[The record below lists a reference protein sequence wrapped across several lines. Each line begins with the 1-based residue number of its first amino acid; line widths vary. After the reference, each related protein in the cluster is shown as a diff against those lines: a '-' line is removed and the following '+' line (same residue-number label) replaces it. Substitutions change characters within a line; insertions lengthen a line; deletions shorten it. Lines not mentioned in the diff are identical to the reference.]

1 MINSHAKPLQDVQEI
16 AHSVGQ
22 QGSMRG
28 ISFIGETTGM
38 NFIQDRIAY
47 FDALAS
53 CICRIRALQLQGVS
67 ALFLLP
73 LAMMLWSMNALGQG
87 FQMTELVVPGAQS
100 ASTFPLGVN
109 VSGSVV
115 GFYTNSSGALEG
127 FLYSAGTYTAISYPG
142 ATAYTRASGINDSGI
157 VVGDYQINGD
167 DIIHSYTYSAG
178 TYTPYN
184 DYKGLSTT
192 LSGINNAGDKVGSVG
207 GNGVVEGYIDIGG
220 QFTTFYANG
229 TDATYALAINAS
241 QEVVGQFFDSS
252 GNYHGFSRTASGVI
266 TQIDYPGALETVT
279 YGINDSGEITGT
291 YINSS
296 GLPYGFTYIGGKFA
310 TTDFAGTRGVNSKGA
325 YDGFYWGVD
334 GVAQAYLAV
343 PQTFKLTGAKI
354 PKSQQGSLNAVNK
367 GQVGV
372 GSYVDSTGK
381 EHGLMAT
388 LTTLK
393 NIDDPKGV
401 TTVCLGINSSNVIVG
416 DYFDTSGNPHGFEY
430 SGGVFT
436 DIPGP
441 SGALSSDATGINDT
455 GEISGDF
462 YSGSDGL
469 HHGFVLKSGIY
480 TQLDVPGAV
489 ETFGGGINAS
499 AQITFFWVDFAGYV
513 QSSLYNGTN
522 YTTIDV
528 PGAASTYAQGI
539 NTAGDIVFF
548 WFDPYGVAHSALKKG
563 NAYYVFDF
571 PNGSGTIA
579 RGINDSN
586 LLVGSYDPAGQSV
599 PELYYGTE

>member
-1 MINSHAKPLQDVQEI
+1 MNCINGHAVDFQPI
-16 AHSVGQ
+16 ADSLP
-22 QGSMRG
+22 RRTLRPR
-28 ISFIGETTGM
+28 FTG
-38 NFIQDRIAY
+38 
-47 FDALAS
+47 L
-53 CICRIRALQLQGVS
+53 
-67 ALFLLP
+67 LFLLIFTVII
-73 LAMMLWSMNALGQG
+73 LSSTFSAFGQG
-87 FQMTELVVPGAQS
+87 FQMTQLIVPGAQT

-115 GFYTNSSGALEG
+115 GYYTNSSGAWEG

-167 DIIHSYTYSAG
+167 NVIHSYTYSAG
-178 TYTPYN
+178 TYTPYG

-207 GNGVVEGYIDIGG
+207 GNGIVEGYIDIGG
-220 QFTTFYANG
+220 QFTTFYASG
-229 TDATYALAINAS
+229 TDATYAFGINS
-241 QEVVGQFFDSS
+241 SREVVGQFFTSS

-266 TQIDYPGALETVT
+266 TQIDYPGAQNTVC
-279 YGINDSGEITGT
+279 YGINDAGEITGT

-296 GLPYGFTYIGGKFA
+296 GLPYGFTYANGKFA

-343 PQTFKLTGAKI
+343 PQVFKLTGTKI
-354 PKSQQGSLNAVNK
+354 PKSQQGALNAVNK
-367 GQVGV
+367 AQVAV

-381 EHGLMAT
+381 AHGMMAT

-393 NIDDPKGV
+393 NIDDAKGV
-401 TTVCLGINSSNVIVG
+401 STTCLGINSSNVIVG

-430 SGGVFT
+430 SGGTFT

-441 SGALSSDATGINDT
+441 SGALSSDATGINDA

-469 HHGFVLKSGIY
+469 HHGFVLKSGVY
-480 TQLDVPGAV
+480 TQLDVPGAI

-499 AQITFFWVDFAGYV
+499 GSITFFWVDSAGYI
-513 QSSLYNGTN
+513 QSSLYNGTS

-528 PGAASTYAQGI
+528 PGAASSYAQGI
-539 NTAGDIVFF
+539 NTAGDIVFI
-548 WFDPYGVAHSALKKG
+548 WFDPYSVEHGALKKG
-563 NAYYVFDF
+563 NSYFVFDF
-571 PNGSGTIA
+571 PNGSKTVA
-579 RGINDSN
+579 RGINDN
-586 LLVGSYDPAGQSV
+586 DLLVGSYVPAGQTL
-599 PELYYGTE
+599 PQPYYGTE